1 MSSVHV
7 HLALVHFP
15 VVGLVLVTLLLG
27 WGLVR
32 GSEAPRRI
40 ALAGLV
46 LVALLALPAY
56 FTGDSAEDAVE
67 RLPGVSE
74 AIVDRHE
81 EAARA
86 AFIAAEV
93 LGAVAL
99 IGALGFARRRPA
111 TWFVAVLFFL
121 SLASTGLMAWAANLG
136 GQIRHTEIRAVSA
149 APARAH
155 EGRGTGSHGSAET
168 SD

>member
-1 MSSVHV
+1 MSPVHV

-15 VVGLVLVTLLLG
+15 VVGLALVTLLLG

-32 GSEAPRRI
+32 GSEPARRI

-56 FTGDSAEDAVE
+56 LTGESAEEAVE

-74 AIVDRHE
+74 AVLDRHE
-81 EAARA
+81 DAARPAFVA
-86 AFIAAEV
+86 AQV
-93 LGAVAL
+93 LGALAL
-99 IGALGFARRRPA
+99 VGALAYARRRPA
-111 TWFVAVLFFL
+111 TWFVAALFVIAL
-121 SLASTGLMAWAANLG
+121 VSTGLMARAANLG
-136 GQIRHTEIRAVSA
+136 GQIRHTEIRTAAA
-149 APARAH
+149 APAPAP
-155 EGRGTGSHGSAET
+155 EGRGAGSHGSAEI